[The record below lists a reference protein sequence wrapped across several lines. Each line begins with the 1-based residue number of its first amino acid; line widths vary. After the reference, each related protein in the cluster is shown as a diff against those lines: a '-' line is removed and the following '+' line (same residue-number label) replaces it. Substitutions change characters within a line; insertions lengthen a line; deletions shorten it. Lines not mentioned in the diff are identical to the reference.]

1 MTLEQL
7 RIFIAVAER
16 EHVTEAARALHL
28 TQSATSAAIAALEER
43 HATKL
48 FDRIGRRIVLT
59 AAGQAFLAEA
69 KSVLARAADAEALLA
84 DLAGL
89 KAGRLALAASQT
101 IGNYWLAGPI
111 HRFHQH
117 FPGIS
122 VSLTIANTEVVAQQ
136 VIDGIADLGL
146 VEGEV
151 ADPALIIEPVGE
163 DELVLVVRPDHPWVA
178 APPVFPAAF
187 AEAKWVVREAG
198 SGTRSVFESM
208 LALDGIAPE
217 TLHVTLEMPTNESV
231 RSAVEVGAGVA
242 VLSRLVAVRAIES
255 GRLKALDAGLPKRP
269 FLALRHRERYHT
281 RAAAEFLAGLSA
293 PG

>member
-16 EHVTEAARALHL
+16 EHVTAAARALHL
-28 TQSATSAAIAALEER
+28 TQSAVSAAIAALEER

-48 FDRIGRRIVLT
+48 FDRVGRRILLT
-59 AAGQAFLAEA
+59 AAGQAFLPEA

-89 KAGRLALAASQT
+89 RAGRLTLAASQT
-101 IGNYWLAGPI
+101 VGNYWLPQMI
-111 HRFHQH
+111 HRYHQR
-117 FPGIS
+117 FPG
-122 VSLTIANTEVVAQQ
+122 VAVGLTIANTEVVAQQ
-136 VIDGIADLGL
+136 VIDGIADLGF

-151 ADPALIIEPVGE
+151 ADPALIIEPIAE
-163 DELVLVVRPDHPWVA
+163 DELVLVVGPDHPWVA
-178 APPVFPAAF
+178 APPAFPAAF
-187 AEAKWVVREAG
+187 AEAKWVVRETG
-198 SGTRSVFESM
+198 SGTRSVFEGV
-208 LALDGIAPE
+208 LVADGIAPE
-217 TLHVTLEMPTNESV
+217 TLAVALEMPTNESV
-231 RSAVEVGAGVA
+231 RSAVEAGAGVA

-281 RAAAEFLAGLSA
+281 RAAAEFLAVLKA
-293 PG
+293 